1 MKGAEPLFIK
11 GTRTG
16 CLLLHGAGGGTA
28 WDLKEFANA
37 LHMKTGMTVW
47 LPTLKGFGTKP
58 EDLYTITFAD
68 WIADARKGVKRLQQ
82 ECDHIF
88 VVGHSIGGLLALI
101 IASEHKEIDAIV
113 TWAAPIGLQNRLLPL
128 LPILSRIPILRRVI
142 PERVPS
148 PASEELKE
156 QGWVGYD
163 WIPSSIGFAVLDGL
177 KQLKKSLSKV
187 TCPTFLIQGSI
198 DEEVSND
205 SASKIYER
213 IGANVKNVWL
223 VEGAGHPIMNERE
236 HKEELFARTI
246 AFLENIQADTDTKAA
261 DFSRLQS
268 MSERSG
274 Q

>member
-1 MKGAEPLFIK
+1 
-11 GTRTG
+11 
-16 CLLLHGAGGGTA
+16 
-28 WDLKEFANA
+28 
-37 LHMKTGMTVW
+37 MKTVMTVW

-68 WIADARKGVKRLQQ
+68 WIADARKGVRRLQQ

-101 IASEHKEIDAIV
+101 IASERKEIDAIV

-128 LPILSRIPILRRVI
+128 LPILSRIPILRRGI
-142 PERVPS
+142 PERVLS
-148 PASEELKE
+148 PAPEELKE

-246 AFLENIQADTDTKAA
+246 AFLENIQADTKPLTSA
-261 DFSRLQS
+261 DFNR
-268 MSERSG
+268 
-274 Q
+274 